1 MNMLKTKMKAF
12 DIKINTRLSNLFFLF
27 TLLIFSASVLAQNEG
42 YVLQRGDVLEITVM
56 EHPEFSIAGALIM
69 PDGCIQF
76 PGLGT
81 IQAAGMS
88 IKDFTELMNTYV
100 GKYVVNPLLTVFT
113 RSLPSQVVN
122 VVGYVN
128 RPGQITIFQATDL
141 ITALSKA
148 GGIKDIRKCRK
159 ITIIRANQTFEVIN
173 VNKLFNSKKVQQFP
187 KLNVGDTVYV
197 IEPNEFNWSK
207 LTFFTTLGYLTI
219 QIVNLLR

>member
-12 DIKINTRLSNLFFLF
+12 DIKINTSLSNLFFLF
-27 TLLIFSASVLAQNEG
+27 TLLIFSGSALAQNQS

-56 EHPEFSIAGALIM
+56 EHPEFSISGALVM

-88 IKDFTELMNTYV
+88 IKDFTELMNTNV
-100 GKYVVNPLLTVFT
+100 GKYVVNPILTVFI
-113 RSLPSQVVN
+113 RLLPSQVVN

-128 RPGQITIFQATDL
+128 RPGQITIFEATDL
-141 ITALSKA
+141 ITVLSKA

-173 VNKLFNSKKVQQFP
+173 VNKLFNSKKVQKFP

-197 IEPNEFNWSK
+197 IEPNTFNWSK
-207 LTFFTTLGYLTI
+207 LSFFTTLGYLTL
-219 QIVNLLR
+219 QIINLLR

>member
-1 MNMLKTKMKAF
+1 MLKTKMKAF
-12 DIKINTRLSNLFFLF
+12 DIKINTRLSNLLFLF
-27 TLLIFSASVLAQNEG
+27 TLLIFSGSALAQNES
-42 YVLQRGDVLEITVM
+42 YVLKRGDMLEITVM
-56 EHPEFSIAGALIM
+56 EHPEFSISGALVM

-88 IKDFTELMNTYV
+88 IKDFTELMNTNV
-100 GKYVVNPLLTVFT
+100 GKYVVNPILTVFI
-113 RSLPSQVVN
+113 RLLPSQVVN

-128 RPGQITIFQATDL
+128 RPGQITIFEATDL
-141 ITALSKA
+141 ITVLSKA

-173 VNKLFNSKKVQQFP
+173 VNKLFNARKVQNYP

-219 QIVNLLR
+219 QIINLLR